1 MLFFKNGIFN
11 LISLFL
17 ATSLG
22 PSSPIEMYSGR
33 KWTFFK
39 IFEIQIFMPIFEF
52 SSKNWTF
59 WCVYRPDYD
68 KVHQTMI
75 FYLLCWGSA
84 WTGKSAF
91 ISNLPAHTHIT
102 RTARFR
108 AENFKISK
116 CSDSIIMILSWIYQV
131 TLGQSFWTR
140 IWHPHLTKKNY
151 HDHVVFQKRHF

>member
-39 IFEIQIFMPIFEF
+39 IFEIQIFMPIFKF

-75 FYLLCWGSA
+75 FHLLCEEAPELENQHLFQIYRHIHTSRALPDLGRK
-84 WTGKSAF
+84 TLKSL
-91 ISNLPAHTHIT
+91 NVVTP
-102 RTARFR
+102 
-108 AENFKISK
+108 
-116 CSDSIIMILSWIYQV
+116 LSWFCPESI
-131 TLGQSFWTR
+131 
-140 IWHPHLTKKNY
+140 K
-151 HDHVVFQKRHF
+151 